1 MSAIKGKAKGL
12 RTVHRCQGC
21 GHVEARWLG
30 RCPACS
36 EFGTLV
42 EELQAGAPPR
52 PSAALVADGAAPVAA
67 TEVPPDDAT
76 ARVATGIAELDR
88 VLGGGL
94 VPGAVVL
101 LGGEPGIGKS
111 TLLLQLLAGVVGGGG
126 GVLYATG
133 EESVAQT
140 AMRAR
145 RVGAALPG
153 LRLVA
158 ETDVDVI
165 VGHARGG
172 GAGRPPSVLAVDSIQ
187 TVYTSELDSIPGAVG
202 QVRECTA
209 RLVRLAKTTAMPVI
223 VVGHVTKDGAL
234 AGPKTLEHLVD
245 VVLQVEGDGGSP
257 YRVVRA
263 HKNRFGSTQE
273 IGVFE
278 MRGAGLVEVPEPSAH
293 LLAERPTG
301 APGSVVVAS
310 ADGHRPL
317 LVEVQGLVAPAAA
330 GFGRRTVAGVDANR
344 VALLLAVLAQR
355 AGHDVLGQDVFVN
368 VAGGLRL
375 VEPAIDLGIAC
386 ALASS
391 NLGRAVDPGTVVF
404 GEVGLAGEVRAVP
417 MAEQRLAEAR
427 KLGFTRCILPA
438 QNRARLGAASGLELV
453 GVDRLQA
460 ALAAL

>member
-1 MSAIKGKAKGL
+1 MSAIRSKAKGP

-21 GHVEARWLG
+21 GHVEMKWLG
-30 RCPACS
+30 RCPACN

-42 EELQAGAPPR
+42 EEIQAGAPPR
-52 PSAALVADGAAPVAA
+52 ASAALVADGAAPIAA
-67 TEVPPDDAT
+67 TAVPPDDAS
-76 ARVATGIAELDR
+76 ARIPTGLAELDR

-94 VPGAVVL
+94 VPGALIL
-101 LGGEPGIGKS
+101 LGGDPGIGKS
-111 TLLLQLLAGVVGGGG
+111 TLLLQLLAGVCGGGG

-145 RVGAALPG
+145 RIGAALPS

-165 VGHARGG
+165 VGHARQT
-172 GAGRPPSVLAVDSIQ
+172 PPAVLAVDSIQ

-202 QVRECTA
+202 QVRECAA
-209 RLVRLAKTTAMPVI
+209 RLMRYAKTQAVPTI
-223 VVGHVTKDGAL
+223 VVGHVTKDGAI

-245 VVLQVEGDGGSP
+245 VVLQVEGDGASP

-278 MRGAGLVEVPEPSAH
+278 MRGGGMVEVPEPSAH
-293 LLAERPTG
+293 LLAERPAG
-301 APGSVVVAS
+301 APGSIVVAS
-310 ADGHRPL
+310 ADGNRPL

-355 AGHDVLGQDVFVN
+355 AGHDILGQDVFVN
-368 VAGGLRL
+368 VAGGLKL

-391 NLGRAVDPGTVVF
+391 NRGRAVDAKTVVF

-417 MAEQRLAEAR
+417 MAEQRLAEAK

-438 QNRARLGAASGLELV
+438 QNRARLEHDLGLELV
-453 GVDRLQA
+453 GVDRLST
-460 ALAAL
+460 ALAALD